1 MEPDEP
7 RRERRLHPREIVL
20 KEATIV
26 AGPDNPAI
34 GCSIRNQHERGAEL
48 RVPADAF
55 VPERFLLHVPDDAA
69 TYQTVVRWRRKE
81 RLGVQFYGVP
91 QSAKTA
97 AD

>member
-34 GCSIRNQHERGAEL
+34 GCSVRNQHERGAEL
-48 RVPADAF
+48 RVPSDAV
-55 VPERFLLHVPDDAA
+55 VPERFLLHVPDDAV

-81 RLGVQFYGVP
+81 RLGVQFYGAP
-91 QSAKTA
+91 KPSTTA